1 MRGDGRGT
9 DRSYSVLRHRDYR
22 LLWAGETISVA
33 GSQIQRA
40 AVAWQVFRLTEDPV
54 QLGILGLCRFVPII
68 LFGIAGGVL
77 ADQGNRRRTLLVTQF
92 VLLATSAV
100 LALLTWTD
108 SISMAAIYT
117 LIVISAIVESVSN
130 PTRQALIPLL
140 VPRAELPAASTMNLI
155 GFHLASV
162 SGPAVGGLL
171 IASLGVGAAYL
182 IDAISF
188 LVVIGA
194 ILVMRAR
201 PVLPPL
207 ATSGFA
213 AALEGLRFLR
223 GSPVLLGVMATDFLA
238 TFFGASTALM
248 PIFADEVLDAGPRGL
263 GLLLAAPAV
272 GAVASAAVLGLTRM
286 PDRAGLIVLVSVAI
300 YGACLVGFGL
310 SRMLPLS
317 LLFLAGS
324 GAADSVSMTLR
335 HGMRAILTPD
345 PLRGRVA
352 AVNRTL
358 AGGGPQLGEFEAG
371 VLASVAGAG
380 AAVAIGGVAT
390 LLTAAVAA
398 RLFPQIP
405 RHRLSAAL
413 ATEPDSLAESEA
425 AARSSAAP
433 VGTTAD

>member
-1 MRGDGRGT
+1 MRGSVNPA

-33 GSQIQRA
+33 GSQVQRA

-68 LFGIAGGVL
+68 LFGLAGGVL
-77 ADQGNRRRTLLVTQF
+77 ADQGDRRRTLVITQSI
-92 VLLATSAV
+92 LLATSAV
-100 LALLTWTD
+100 LAVLTWADAIT
-108 SISMAAIYT
+108 MAAIYA
-117 LIVISAIVESVSN
+117 LVVVAAIVESVAN

-155 GFHLASV
+155 GFHVASV
-162 SGPAVGGLL
+162 GGPALGGLL
-171 IASLGVGAAYL
+171 IAWLGVGTAYL
-182 IDAISF
+182 IDTISF
-188 LVVIGA
+188 VAVIYA
-194 ILVMRAR
+194 VLAMQAR

-207 ATSGFA
+207 AVGGFA

-238 TFFGASTALM
+238 TFFGVSTALM
-248 PIFADEVLDAGPRGL
+248 PIFAEEVLDAGPRGL

-272 GAVASAAVLGLTRM
+272 GAVASAVVLGITRM
-286 PDRAGLIVLVSVAI
+286 PNRAGLIVLISVAV
-300 YGACLVGFGL
+300 YGACLTGFGL
-310 SRMLPLS
+310 STTLWLS

-335 HGMRAILTPD
+335 HGMRALLTPD

-358 AGGGPQLGEFEAG
+358 AAGGPQLGEFEKG
-371 VLASVAGAG
+371 VLASFVGAG
-380 AAVAIGGVAT
+380 PAVAAGGVAT
-390 LLTAAVAA
+390 VLTAVVVG
-398 RLFPQIP
+398 RVYPQIAG
-405 RHRLSAAL
+405 HRLASAIVDV
-413 ATEPDSLAESEA
+413 PDA
-425 AARSSAAP
+425 AAAPAKTSA
-433 VGTTAD
+433 D